1 MKSILSQPAAHLSE
15 TERMDAELD
24 LLVDAELPDDR
35 RRTLL
40 QQIASSRDGWK
51 MLATRFLH
59 HQVEWQAAR
68 QLLHAP
74 VAAPSRRLS
83 SPVRAQNYAM
93 RWSVMKLAASVI
105 LTAGLFGLGGV
116 YLGRES
122 AMSVGTGKNKT
133 LAVRTTPGS
142 KTPTSMT
149 VSSPAGL
156 SFQNSFPLPLGVPVV
171 DSHKVPFD
179 YPFTGFGGRKAS
191 GRVVVVPDG
200 QNKAVAFPVEEV
212 AAEKVY

>member
-1 MKSILSQPAAHLSE
+1 MKSIPSQTAAHLSE

-40 QQIASSRDGWK
+40 QYIASSRDGWK
-51 MLATRFLH
+51 TLAIRFLQR
-59 HQVEWQAAR
+59 QVEWQAAR
-68 QLLHAP
+68 QFLHAP
-74 VAAPSRRLS
+74 VAAPSRRPS
-83 SPVRAQNYAM
+83 SPIRPQNYAM
-93 RWSVMKLAASVI
+93 RWSVMKLAASVV
-105 LTAGLFGLGGV
+105 LTAGLFGLGGA

-122 AMSVGTGKNKT
+122 AMSVQD
-133 LAVRTTPGS
+133 LAARTTPS
-142 KTPTSMT
+142 SNTPTPMT
-149 VSSPAGL
+149 VSSPEGL
-156 SFQNSFPLPLGVPVV
+156 SFKNGFPLPLGVPVV

-179 YPFTGFGGRKAS
+179 YPFAGFGGRKAS
-191 GRVVVVPDG
+191 GRVLVVPEG

>member
-1 MKSILSQPAAHLSE
+1 MKSILSQTAAQLSE

-24 LLVDAELPDDR
+24 LLIDAELPDDR

-40 QQIASSRDGWK
+40 QHIASSRDGWK
-51 MLATRFLH
+51 MLALRFLH

-68 QLLHAP
+68 QLLHNP

-83 SPVRAQNYAM
+83 SPVRSQNYAM

-105 LTAGLFGLGGV
+105 LTAGLFGLGGA
-116 YLGRES
+116 YFGRES
-122 AMSVGTGKNKT
+122 AMSVGTGNKA

-142 KTPTSMT
+142 NASTSMT

-179 YPFTGFGGRKAS
+179 YPFTGFGSRKAS